1 MGKLIL
7 ADLEHSAELDRE
19 AMRVI
24 VGLGKRQPWQKH
36 YRYQNLA
43 HRTHFVS
50 ASHALQSAWT
60 NARERITVS
69 KARTDVSFVRSLGH
83 DKSHP
88 YQ

>member
-1 MGKLIL
+1 MSKLII
-7 ADLEHSAELDRE
+7 ADLEHSIDLDRE
-19 AMRVI
+19 AMRAI

-36 YRYQNLA
+36 YREQNMV
-43 HRTHFVS
+43 RETHFVR

-69 KARTDVSFVRSLGH
+69 KARTDVYFARSLRH
-83 DKSHP
+83 DKSHS

>member
-1 MGKLIL
+1 MSKLII
-7 ADLEHSAELDRE
+7 ADLEHSIDLDRE

-36 YRYQNLA
+36 YRDQNM
-43 HRTHFVS
+43 VS
-50 ASHALQSAWT
+50 EMHLVRESHALQSAWT
-60 NARERITVS
+60 NARDRITVS
-69 KARTDVSFVRSLGH
+69 NAQTDVYFARSLRH